1 MSHPRGLS
9 AEEAAAWEKV
19 AATVEPLDA
28 RDPPRNGEGYHAKHG
43 GGAAVASEPAAT
55 PPKVSSKSR
64 VPLPHSAT
72 RHGPPPSPPSRG
84 QAGEVGLD
92 SHWERRLKGGTLAP
106 DFTLDLHGHGLDAAY
121 SRLMSGVAQARA
133 MEARTILL
141 VTGKPRPVAAAD
153 RGSSRGAIRAKV
165 LDWLA
170 ASSHHAAIA
179 AVRSAHRRHGGDGAL
194 YIILKR
200 R

>member
-19 AATVEPLDA
+19 AATVKPLV
-28 RDPPRNGEGYHAKHG
+28 RPRRKEAGRSTKVVET
-43 GGAAVASEPAAT
+43 AAPAAIKASVT
-55 PPKVSSKSR
+55 SPKVAKPLAPQQPRTAPIAPPATASR
-64 VPLPHSAT
+64 A
-72 RHGPPPSPPSRG
+72 
-84 QAGEVGLD
+84 GLD

-141 VTGKPRPVAAAD
+141 VTGKSRPVAAAD
-153 RGSSRGAIRAKV
+153 RGTSRGAIRAKV

-170 ASSHHAAIA
+170 ASSHHSAIA
-179 AVRSAHRRHGGDGAL
+179 AVRSAHRKHGGEGAL

-200 R
+200 N

>member
-19 AATVEPLDA
+19 AATVKPLDPQPIA
-28 RDPPRNGEGYHAKHG
+28 VPTKRLHAVSSQPETNAPPPKA
-43 GGAAVASEPAAT
+43 AAVPKRKTPQRSEPAASL
-55 PPKVSSKSR
+55 PPTQ
-64 VPLPHSAT
+64 T
-72 RHGPPPSPPSRG
+72 R
-84 QAGEVGLD
+84 QTGLD

-141 VTGKPRPVAAAD
+141 VTGRPRPVAAAD

-170 ASSHHAAIA
+170 ASSHHSAIA
-179 AVRSAHRRHGGDGAL
+179 AVRSAHRRHGGEGAL